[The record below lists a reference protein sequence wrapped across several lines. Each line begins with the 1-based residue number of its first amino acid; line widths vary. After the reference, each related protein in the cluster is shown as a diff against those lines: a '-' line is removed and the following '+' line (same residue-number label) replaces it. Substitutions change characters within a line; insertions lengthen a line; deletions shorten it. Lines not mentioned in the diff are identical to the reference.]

1 MPLRQAPVMVI
12 IDRVYSYQSQV
23 IAGIRHVLQ
32 QKKIPLL
39 VHVNDPFA
47 QGAPQSLFRLI
58 RSHRV
63 RGLIVTTMSGEQAH
77 LQIKDLLQQET
88 AIPVVG
94 LACWLARGPLVTAE
108 GAPGMRD
115 LMMHLLRDQ
124 NVRRLALVRGVPHHP
139 HSVERESVVRRA
151 LAEYDLR
158 LDEGLVVDGRFDRD
172 PAYRSTISLLRRNGH
187 IDAIVALNDVSA
199 MGVLDA
205 VLDHGLRVPEDV
217 IVTGYDNSEISQH
230 SIPPL
235 TTVDQNLVAQ
245 GAQCARILVDQCEG
259 RPVPSEV
266 RLPSHLVIRRSSQRV
281 ENLPLAAVDSP
292 EMQRA
297 KAELAALD
305 NVLSLNRALMDCRT
319 VPDVMQELTVNLPR
333 MGIGRCFVV
342 LHEPDLAPDGAP
354 MGRVVLAYRGWKR
367 DESPP
372 TELFS
377 ADELLPASLR
387 SELEFGTFMLL
398 ALSVAA
404 QEFGY
409 VLFEQTVPQQHTG
422 EVLRMDLSRALESI
436 TRADQLNRHAEEL
449 EQLVTQRTQELRR
462 EIGIRREA
470 QSKLQLANSELR
482 RMAHVDGLTRIANR
496 TALDERLQELWPQL
510 RRYDDPLA
518 MIILD
523 VDLFKAYNDL
533 YGHLQGDEA
542 LQAVAECLQRAVS
555 GPDDLA
561 ARYGGEEFVVLLPG
575 TELPGAMVVANRIRR
590 LLRDTRIPH
599 AGSTVSSL
607 LTISLGIAVGR
618 PGPDDTPIWL
628 LKAADRALY
637 RAKEA
642 GRDRVAVEEPV
653 PVPGPEGTDT
663 ASCPDNTPRP
673 GRPARSGDTAQGD
686 GAARAEAAGQ
696 TPDPEGAAELRRGDL
711 PLQPA
716 PRSRDTSS
724 SP

>member
-1 MPLRQAPVMVI
+1 MVV

-23 IAGIRHVLQ
+23 IAGIRQVLQ
-32 QKKIPLL
+32 EKKIPLL

-47 QGAPQSLFRLI
+47 RGAPQSLFRLI

-77 LQIKDLLQQET
+77 QQIKDLLQQET
-88 AIPVVG
+88 TIPIVG
-94 LACWLARGPLVTAE
+94 LACWLTRGPLVTAE

-124 NVRRLALVRGVPHHP
+124 QVRRLALVRGVPHHP
-139 HSVERESVVRRA
+139 HSIERESVVRRT
-151 LAEYDLR
+151 LAEHDLP
-158 LDEGLVVDGRFDRD
+158 LDESLVVDGRFDRD
-172 PAYRSTISLLRRNGH
+172 PAYRNTMSLLRRCGH
-187 IDAIVALNDVSA
+187 LDAIVALNDVSA

-217 IVTGYDNSEISQH
+217 IVTGYDNSEVSQH
-230 SIPPL
+230 SLPPL
-235 TTVDQNLVAQ
+235 TTVDQNLVGQ
-245 GAQCARILVDQCEG
+245 GAQCARILIDQLEG

-266 RLPSHLVIRRSSQRV
+266 RLASHLVIRRSSRRV
-281 ENLPLAAVDSP
+281 ENLPLDATDGP

-305 NVLSLNRALMDCRT
+305 NVLALNRALMDCRT
-319 VPDVMQELTVNLPR
+319 VPDVMRELALNLPR

-342 LHEPDLAPDGAP
+342 LHEPGLAPEGVP
-354 MGRVVLAYRGWKR
+354 MGRVALAYRGWRR
-367 DESPP
+367 DEIPP

-377 ADELLPASLR
+377 ADELLPASLQP
-387 SELEFGTFMLL
+387 ELEYGTFMML

-409 VLFEQTVPQQHTG
+409 VLFEQTVPQRHTG

-436 TRADQLNRHAEEL
+436 TRADQLSRHAEEL
-449 EQLVTQRTQELRR
+449 ERLVTQRTRELRR

-470 QSKLQLANSELR
+470 QSKLQLANAELR
-482 RMAHVDGLTRIANR
+482 RMVHVDGLTRIANR

-510 RRYDDPLA
+510 KRHDEPLA

-523 VDLFKAYNDL
+523 VDHFKAYNDL

-542 LQAVAECLQRAVS
+542 LQTVAECLRRAAS
-555 GPDDLA
+555 GPDDLT

-590 LLRDTRIPH
+590 LLHDSRIPH

-607 LTISLGIAVGR
+607 LTVSLGIAVGR
-618 PGPDDTPIWL
+618 PGPDNTPTWL

-642 GRDRVAVEEPV
+642 GRDRVSVEEPM
-653 PVPGPEGTDT
+653 PIRAAEGT
-663 ASCPDNTPRP
+663 
-673 GRPARSGDTAQGD
+673 D
-686 GAARAEAAGQ
+686 GAARAENPEQAGA
-696 TPDPEGAAELRRGDL
+696 PEGTTEPRRGDL
-711 PLQPA
+711 ALPPV
-716 PRSRDTSS
+716 PRLRNTSP